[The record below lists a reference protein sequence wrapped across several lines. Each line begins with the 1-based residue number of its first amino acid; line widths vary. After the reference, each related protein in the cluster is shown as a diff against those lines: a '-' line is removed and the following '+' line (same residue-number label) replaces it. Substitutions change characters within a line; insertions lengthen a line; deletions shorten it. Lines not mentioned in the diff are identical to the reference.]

1 METYKSVLDTKSTE
15 VGLNRGFLMRD
26 NNIFS
31 YNQVRNGITYFYCK
45 RKVLE
50 DGIHTKTLDITMTPR
65 KKKT

>member
-1 METYKSVLDTKSTE
+1 
-15 VGLNRGFLMRD
+15 MRD

-65 KKKT
+65 KKMKRE